1 MTAHSDGDEPTGIL
15 PFYTG
20 GPTVLRIILGAQ
32 LRRLRLQRGISLE
45 RAGAAI
51 RASHAKMSRME
62 LGRVGFKLRDVAD
75 LLTLYGVTDPDER
88 ETLLGRA
95 ERANS
100 PGWWHKYDEILPQ
113 WFRVYIGLEEAASI
127 IRAFEIQFV
136 PGLLQST
143 DYARAVILLRHAT
156 APQEEIEQRVEL
168 RQARQRRIT
177 SCDGPKLWV
186 VLDEAVLRRH
196 FGGREV
202 MREQIGHLLELS
214 EHPNITLQVLP
225 FDHGGHAAAGGPF
238 SILRFSEAELPDVV
252 YLEQLTSAL
261 YLDKRQ
267 DTEHYM
273 KVMDRVCMEAMSA
286 ATTRR
291 FLNIM
296 RRDLSP

>member
-1 MTAHSDGDEPTGIL
+1 MTAHSDRDEPSGIL

-20 GPTVLRIILGAQ
+20 GPTVLRILLGAQ
-32 LRRLRLQRGISLE
+32 LRRLRVEKGISLE
-45 RAGAAI
+45 RAGTAI

-75 LLTLYGVTDPDER
+75 LLTLYGVTDPDDR
-88 ETLLGRA
+88 AALLTLAGRA
-95 ERANS
+95 NN

-113 WFRVYIGLEEAASI
+113 WFRVYVGLEEAASI
-127 IRAFEIQFV
+127 IRTYEIQFV

-143 DYARAVILLRHAT
+143 GYARAVILLAHAT
-156 APQEEIEQRVEL
+156 ASPEEIEQRIEL
-168 RQARQRRIT
+168 RQARQRRIIAP
-177 SCDGPKLWV
+177 DGPKLWV

-196 FGGREV
+196 LGGREV
-202 MREQIGHLLELS
+202 MLEQVEHLLELS

-261 YLDKRQ
+261 YLDKRE

-291 FLNIM
+291 FLNM
-296 RRDLSP
+296 LRRDLSP